1 MISLLSKFFIK
12 DNKNYEDATV
22 REKYGLLCGF
32 VGIFINIVLF
42 TFKFLTGRLVNSIA
56 ITADAFNN
64 LSDAGAS
71 VVSLVGIKLANKK
84 PDPDHPFGHGRMEY
98 MTSLVVAM
106 AILLTG
112 YELLKSS
119 IDSIRNPEPVTIS
132 AATIIVLIAAICGKL
147 YMYLYNRKTGKRINS
162 AVLMA
167 TAADSISDCLATLAV
182 LIATIVGGKTGL
194 LIDGYCGLLV
204 TIFVLRAGYET
215 AKETIA
221 SLLGQPPE
229 KEFVDEI
236 NDIVMSHK
244 IVKGIHDLVVHDY
257 GPGRVMI
264 TLHAEV
270 PSTMNIMEIH
280 DEIDNIEF
288 ELRKKLKCEATIHMD
303 PIDSENENVVNSRK
317 LVSDIAK
324 EIDSSFSVHD
334 FRMVP
339 GKTHTNLIFDV
350 VIPFAYKKSDEEV
363 KNLIQD
369 KVKEYNQNYFCV
381 INVDKSYVK

>member
-1 MISLLSKFFIK
+1 MISLLSKLFIK
-12 DNKNYEDATV
+12 DNKNYEDAIV

-32 VGIFINIVLF
+32 VGIFINIILF
-42 TFKFLTGRLVNSIA
+42 TFKFLTGRIVNSIA

-147 YMYLYNRKTGKRINS
+147 YMYLYNRQTGKKINS
-162 AVLMA
+162 GVLLA

-194 LIDGYCGLLV
+194 MIDGYCGLLV
-204 TIFVLRAGYET
+204 TFFVLRAGYET
-215 AKETIA
+215 AKDTIS

-236 NDIVMSHK
+236 NDIVMSHP

-288 ELRKKLKCEATIHMD
+288 DLRKKLKCEATIHMD
-303 PIDSENENVVNSRK
+303 PIDSENENIVINRK
-317 LVSDIAK
+317 LVTDIAK
-324 EIDSSFSVHD
+324 EIDPCFSVHD

-363 KNLIQD
+363 KNIIQT
-369 KVKEYNQNYFCV
+369 KVKEHNQNYFCV